1 MLISLIWHLFIF
13 FSSGLLSIFYSGCW
27 SYCWGLKIF
36 CTFGMSPLIGLGKIF
51 IHICGLF
58 SQSLG
63 ITLEQKL
70 LISMKSNSSVVTYF
84 YFQNFFCIFL
94 NWKSAA
100 VVDSVFFCPQIVS
113 ILPSFFFFNT
123 CIIIC
128 WFQLLFLFQLLKK
141 KSSRGLV
148 FLSFMLLSQFFL
160 LLFLNISSYL

>member
-36 CTFGMSPLIGLGKIF
+36 CTFGMSPLIDLGKIF
-51 IHICGLF
+51 LHICGLF

-100 VVDSVFFCPQIVS
+100 VEDSVFFCPKIVS
-113 ILPSFFFFNT
+113 ILPSFFFYYLYNY
-123 CIIIC
+123 
-128 WFQLLFLFQLLKK
+128 LLVSVVIFISALEKEVIPWSCFPLIYVAE
-141 KSSRGLV
+141 SI
-148 FLSFMLLSQFFL
+148 L
-160 LLFLNISSYL
+160 LLLIFKHI